1 VRALRRIVM
10 PNARSALDSVA
21 NPQAIRSARLPKTC
35 RRRRPY
41 FAPRPIDGMRNPPA
55 RNRMRISSVH
65 GNPGRWN
72 GYLIARRAVPPV
84 ILSSG
89 LRRMADRCQAP

>member
-1 VRALRRIVM
+1 M
-10 PNARSALDSVA
+10 
-21 NPQAIRSARLPKTC
+21 
-35 RRRRPY
+35 
-41 FAPRPIDGMRNPPA
+41 
-55 RNRMRISSVH
+55 H

-72 GYLIARRAVPPV
+72 GALVAGRSVLPV